1 MNDSRIEGAFKVID
15 LYLGRVEAV
24 SILMS
29 DSNRSIDQ
37 VDIKSLGGLI
47 ADCVHACR
55 EPLERIKEG
64 GAS

>member
-1 MNDSRIEGAFKVID
+1 MNDPRIEGAFKVID
-15 LYLGRVEAV
+15 LYLRRLEAL

-29 DSNRSIDQ
+29 DTCDSMDR
-37 VDIKSLGGLI
+37 VDVKTLGGMI
-47 ADCVHACR
+47 NSYAYECR